1 MINNNKNE
9 QKNIALVLKMDFVH
23 AQLNKNNNKSGL
35 GTCAYS
41 SRKSVYIN
49 FKDVKLFFS
58 STLLFS
64 KIHENKFVLHCIASL
79 AF

>member
-35 GTCAYS
+35 GTCAYTLHA
-41 SRKSVYIN
+41 KVYI
-49 FKDVKLFFS
+49 
-58 STLLFS
+58 
-64 KIHENKFVLHCIASL
+64 
-79 AF
+79 